1 MVLSIISKSAL
12 SRHGCLVFHCL
23 RVFSDEKDRDQRLP
37 ELKKRLLD
45 RDFNED
51 MVDAALKKAKA
62 VPRKEALKQHTQS
75 KQKSKGRSCVHDMTP
90 GSQQSQPSRQ
100 NTGEP

>member
-1 MVLSIISKSAL
+1 MTALFSPSK
-12 SRHGCLVFHCL
+12 GF
-23 RVFSDEKDRDQRLP
+23 FSDEKDRDQRLP

-45 RDFNED
+45 RDYNED
-51 MVDAALKKAKA
+51 IADAALKKAKA

-75 KQKSKGRSCVHDMTP
+75 KKTKGRSCVHDMTR